1 MKLFLTM
8 ILAMVFC
15 FLTIPSFASVNN
27 ENNPNLSVI
36 EIGSPSATGD
46 IYGLYIPSR
55 AKILSVHIVDSAGI
69 AADVANYAKFEL
81 KSGATVLSS
90 YDSRAASQGALVANV
105 PKDSVLTSDASLL
118 PKGSYLKLSY
128 TKTGSVSPTA
138 AKAFINWS
146 VQ

>member
-1 MKLFLTM
+1 M

-15 FLTIPSFASVNN
+15 FLATPSFASASN
-27 ENNPNLSVI
+27 ETNPNLSVI
-36 EIGSPSATGD
+36 EIGTPSSTAD
-46 IYGLYIPSR
+46 VYGLYIPSR
-55 AKILSVHIVDSAGI
+55 AKILSVSIVDSLGI
-69 AADVANYAKFEL
+69 AADVSNYAKFEL
-81 KSGATVLSS
+81 KSGSTVLSY

-105 PKDSVLTSDASLL
+105 PKDSVLTSDAALL